1 MSYFRNNRVPEYA
14 AYGGVPTDEAYG
26 RANGGVPFAEAYGK
40 KRNRNGTSENRPTLR
55 EQLEANWRKIKE
67 REEEERA
74 AEQEEEDEESVAEDE
89 EDEDENIGTQYAE
102 NTYTTTATDADYITD
117 SDSISDEDLYAKMWD
132 NIEQFERVIPY
143 PYIDT
148 TGNITIGAGANVNN
162 WDDFRQLNL
171 TVNGIPATEAQKLEA
186 YSYLHRLSNQQDA
199 GGNYVNRNT
208 QADAFENK
216 TNVRISDAE
225 ARNLAQT
232 HMIEDLAHLRREFAD
247 FDSFPLPLK
256 EVLLDIQY
264 NVAGGVNRYNWPKL
278 YKAIEDHDIDKI
290 IEHIHRRDIANE
302 RNDWAQQTAA
312 SIVF

>member
-1 MSYFRNNRVPEYA
+1 MSYYRNNRMPEYA
-14 AYGGVPTDEAYG
+14 AYGGVPSDEAYG
-26 RANGGVPFAEAYGK
+26 RANGGVSYEEAYGK
-40 KRNRNGTSENRPTLR
+40 KKDVNNERENRPTLR
-55 EQLEANWRKIKE
+55 EQLEANWQKIKKQM
-67 REEEERA
+67 EEENA
-74 AEQEEEDEESVAEDE
+74 ADDDA
-89 EDEDENIGTQYAE
+89 IGTQYAE
-102 NTYTTTATDADYITD
+102 NTYTTTATDADYTSD

-302 RNDWAQQTAA
+302 LNDWAQQTAA

>member
-1 MSYFRNNRVPEYA
+1 MSYYRNNHMPEYA
-14 AYGGVPTDEAYG
+14 AYGGVPSDEAYG
-26 RANGGVPFAEAYGK
+26 RANGGVPYEEAYGK
-40 KRNRNGTSENRPTLR
+40 KRNVNGTSENRPTLR
-55 EQLEANWRKIKE
+55 EQLEANLQKIKE
-67 REEEERA
+67 REEENA
-74 AEQEEEDEESVAEDE
+74 ADDDA
-89 EDEDENIGTQYAE
+89 IGTQYAE
-102 NTYTTTATDADYITD
+102 NTYTTTATDADYTSD

>member
-1 MSYFRNNRVPEYA
+1 MSYYRNNRMPEYA
-14 AYGGVPTDEAYG
+14 AYGGVPSDEAYG
-26 RANGGVPFAEAYGK
+26 RANGGVPYEEAYGK
-40 KRNRNGTSENRPTLR
+40 KKDVNNERENRPTLR
-55 EQLEANWRKIKE
+55 EQLEANLQKIKE
-67 REEEERA
+67 REEENA
-74 AEQEEEDEESVAEDE
+74 ADDDA
-89 EDEDENIGTQYAE
+89 IGTQYAE
-102 NTYTTTATDADYITD
+102 NTYTTTATDADYTSD